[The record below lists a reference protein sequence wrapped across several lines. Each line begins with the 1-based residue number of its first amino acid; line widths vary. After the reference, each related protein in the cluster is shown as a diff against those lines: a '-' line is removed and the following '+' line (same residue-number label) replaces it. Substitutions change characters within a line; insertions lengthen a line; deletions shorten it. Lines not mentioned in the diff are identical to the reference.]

1 MWPFPKNVVYL
12 SSITDARVIDLLKKT
27 VTVHIPNEHL
37 NTATTYFIKKANEFS
52 SHITVSR
59 ESNSVNA
66 KSLLG
71 LLSMQ
76 LEYGKSI
83 ELTAEGGDAAEA
95 LAALEQILNPTE

>member
-1 MWPFPKNVVYL
+1 ML
-12 SSITDARVIDLLKKT
+12 RKT

-37 NTATTYFIKKANEFS
+37 NNAATFFIKKANEFT

-76 LEYGKSI
+76 LEYGMSI
-83 ELTAEGGDAAEA
+83 VLTAEGDDAEQA
-95 LAALEQILNPTE
+95 LASLEQILDPADHN

>member
-1 MWPFPKNVVYL
+1 ML
-12 SSITDARVIDLLKKT
+12 RKT

-37 NTATTYFIKKANEFS
+37 NNASTFFIKKANEFS

-59 ESNSVNA
+59 GSNSVNA

-76 LEYGKSI
+76 LEYGMSLD
-83 ELTAEGGDAAEA
+83 LTAEGVDAAEA
-95 LAALEQILNPTE
+95 LAALEQVLNPAD

>member
-1 MWPFPKNVVYL
+1 ML
-12 SSITDARVIDLLKKT
+12 QKT
-27 VTVHIPNEHL
+27 VIVHIPNEHL
-37 NTATTYFIKKANEFS
+37 KTATTFFIKKANEFC

-76 LEYGKSI
+76 LEYGMPI
-83 ELTAEGGDAAEA
+83 ELSAEGDDAEAA
-95 LAALEQILNPTE
+95 LAALEQVLHPAE

>member
-1 MWPFPKNVVYL
+1 MLRK
-12 SSITDARVIDLLKKT
+12 I

-37 NTATTYFIKKANEFS
+37 NNAATFFIKKANEFS

-71 LLSMQ
+71 LLSMR
-76 LEYGKSI
+76 LEYGM
-83 ELTAEGGDAAEA
+83 ELA
-95 LAALEQILNPTE
+95 LAAEGEDAEEALEALRQILDPAG

>member
-1 MWPFPKNVVYL
+1 M
-12 SSITDARVIDLLKKT
+12 RVIDLLRKT

-37 NTATTYFIKKANEFS
+37 NTATTFFIKKANEFS

-59 ESNSVNA
+59 ENNSVNA

-83 ELTAEGGDAAEA
+83 ELTAEGGDAEEA
-95 LAALEQILNPTE
+95 LTALEQILNPTES

>member
-1 MWPFPKNVVYL
+1 ML
-12 SSITDARVIDLLKKT
+12 RKT

-37 NTATTYFIKKANEFS
+37 NNAATFFIKKANEFT

-59 ESNSVNA
+59 GSNSVNA

-76 LEYGKSI
+76 LEYGMSI
-83 ELTAEGGDAAEA
+83 ELTAEGSDAEQA
-95 LAALEQILNPTE
+95 LAALEQVLNPADHN